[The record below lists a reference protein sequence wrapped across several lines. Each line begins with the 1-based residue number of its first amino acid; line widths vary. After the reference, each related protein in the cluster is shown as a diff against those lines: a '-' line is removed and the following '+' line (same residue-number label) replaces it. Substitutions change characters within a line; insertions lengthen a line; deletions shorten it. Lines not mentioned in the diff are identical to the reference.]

1 MDEKLAKALEASK
14 LLDIINQQKNLLQQ
28 QYQADLIHYEN
39 GCQFTSSKELISFCQ
54 SLVSLEQDQIV
65 LTDDN
70 GIPILIDDLPKFTN
84 TLVKT
89 YAEASNK
96 YFTEYNKIKKQRSVE
111 GIFNE

>member
-28 QYQADLIHYEN
+28 QYQSDLIHYEN

-70 GIPILIDDLPKFTN
+70 GIPILIDDLSKFTN
-84 TLVKT
+84 NLVKT

-96 YFTEYNKIKKQRSVE
+96 YFTEYNKIKQQRSVE

>member
-28 QYQADLIHYEN
+28 QYQSDLIHYES

-70 GIPILIDDLPKFTN
+70 GIPILVDDLPRFTN
-84 TLVKT
+84 NLVKT